1 MRETECGYACLCEKD
16 RERERARERLCVCV
30 RERERKRERER
41 WGRRE
46 GGRERETDCCRQV
59 VHLSKRYDRMR

>member
-16 RERERARERLCVCV
+16 RERERGSEREIVRVCV
-30 RERERKRERER
+30 RERGRERER